1 MLKQTY
7 ARRVQPEVPA
17 RLAVV
22 STKNRM
28 VAPHAGGDF
37 TAPSFCY
44 EPPPPRWGRHI
55 GVSVALHAVVLV
67 VVLQILALL
76 PKPKAQPEVSRHF
89 IPLIL
94 PTLSPPPEPAPTPMV
109 AQIHTP
115 PKPAPVPPPVV
126 ESKVEPPPVEPPRVE
141 PKPEPPVQ
149 VAKLPEPEVPKP
161 APPKKRE
168 VVLNQLNSGSSAPPT
183 VKEPKQKVQTGG
195 FGDPYGVPG
204 QATRSAPVTIAHVGS
219 FDLPPG
225 PGTGNGT
232 GGAHGVRGTV
242 ASTGFGN
249 GVATPVSS
257 GPKGTVASAGFGE
270 MPTSSGP
277 RARAETKPAVTP
289 VEILFKPRPVYT
301 EEARKLR
308 VEGEVLLEVMFT
320 ASGELK
326 VQKVVRS
333 LGHGLDE
340 AALHAAER
348 IRFKP
353 ASRDGQPYDSVALV
367 HINFELAE

>member
-1 MLKQTY
+1 M
-7 ARRVQPEVPA
+7 
-17 RLAVV
+17 
-22 STKNRM
+22 
-28 VAPHAGGDF
+28 
-37 TAPSFCY
+37 
-44 EPPPPRWGRHI
+44 
-55 GVSVALHAVVLV
+55 
-67 VVLQILALL
+67 
-76 PKPKAQPEVSRHF
+76 
-89 IPLIL
+89 
-94 PTLSPPPEPAPTPMV
+94 
-109 AQIHTP
+109 
-115 PKPAPVPPPVV
+115 
-126 ESKVEPPPVEPPRVE
+126 
-141 PKPEPPVQ
+141 
-149 VAKLPEPEVPKP
+149 
-161 APPKKRE
+161 
-168 VVLNQLNSGSSAPPT
+168 
-183 VKEPKQKVQTGG
+183 
-195 FGDPYGVPG
+195 
-204 QATRSAPVTIAHVGS
+204 
-219 FDLPPG
+219 
-225 PGTGNGT
+225 
-232 GGAHGVRGTV
+232 RGTV
-242 ASTGFGN
+242 ASAGFGN

>member
-1 MLKQTY
+1 EIKTG
-7 ARRVQPEVPA
+7 AF
-17 RLAVV
+17 
-22 STKNRM
+22 ST
-28 VAPHAGGDF
+28 
-37 TAPSFCY
+37 
-44 EPPPPRWGRHI
+44 
-55 GVSVALHAVVLV
+55 
-67 VVLQILALL
+67 
-76 PKPKAQPEVSRHF
+76 
-89 IPLIL
+89 
-94 PTLSPPPEPAPTPMV
+94 
-109 AQIHTP
+109 
-115 PKPAPVPPPVV
+115 
-126 ESKVEPPPVEPPRVE
+126 
-141 PKPEPPVQ
+141 
-149 VAKLPEPEVPKP
+149 
-161 APPKKRE
+161 
-168 VVLNQLNSGSSAPPT
+168 GSSATPT
-183 VKEPKQKVQTGG
+183 TNLPAAKVQTGG
-195 FGDPYGVPG
+195 FGDPNGIKGEGKPG
-204 QATRSAPVTIAHVGS
+204 KVANINSLGS
-219 FDLPPG
+219 FDLPVG

-320 ASGELK
+320 ASGALK

-367 HINFELAE
+367 HINFELA